1 MGHLFVT
8 GSELCDGE
16 DHITIGTLSDISSTV
31 FGNDFSYVA
40 LGHIHK
46 AQLVGGNELVRY
58 CGSPLPMSFNE
69 DPNIKQVILL
79 DTAAG
84 DRLKPIAIKV
94 PEFKKICVI
103 KGDLKELQEAIVA
116 LKQSSKHTW
125 CEVRYTGAD
134 IIVDLESKLR
144 EYVRSLRGD
153 NELLVL
159 RVRDLTRENRSHTGC
174 ADDQNPPHLDEMTP
188 EEVFNLKLAETS
200 ASEEQ
205 KTLFI
210 NMFKEVEELLATE
223 DED

>member
-1 MGHLFVT
+1 M
-8 GSELCDGE
+8 
-16 DHITIGTLSDISSTV
+16 
-31 FGNDFSYVA
+31 
-40 LGHIHK
+40 
-46 AQLVGGNELVRY
+46 
-58 CGSPLPMSFNE
+58 
-69 DPNIKQVILL
+69 
-79 DTAAG
+79 
-84 DRLKPIAIKV
+84 
-94 PEFKKICVI
+94 
-103 KGDLKELQEAIVA
+103 
-116 LKQSSKHTW
+116 
-125 CEVRYTGAD
+125 
-134 IIVDLESKLR
+134 
-144 EYVRSLRGD
+144 RSLRGD